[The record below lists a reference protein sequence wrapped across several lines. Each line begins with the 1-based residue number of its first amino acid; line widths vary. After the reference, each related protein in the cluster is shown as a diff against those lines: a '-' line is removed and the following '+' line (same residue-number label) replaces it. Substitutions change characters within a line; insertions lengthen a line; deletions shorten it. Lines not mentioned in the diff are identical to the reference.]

1 MKRLGVLSITSGALA
16 VAIAVLSQSVTQANI
31 QTCTWTGGAGGNKNW
46 SASQNWNC
54 TDGAVPVTGTTLVF
68 PKDPIK
74 VWGVGNGRA
83 TADDRNHVI
92 NDLPAT
98 NVYAGIKFENKTYAS
113 DSGGEEQDGYVV
125 KGNAIKVSGDIVTD
139 ENETRRWYRQAEIK
153 TTVEVTRPIT
163 LKSVDIDS
171 LSISEH
177 SVTLAGS
184 DTRKLA
190 GSGDITTVK
199 RGGWGGSGIGGDN
212 RTSFTGSITAESGWL
227 SMGHDNAFGSTDKG
241 ATLKDGAGISRC
253 IEGNTTV
260 HEPLTFIGNG
270 PDSRDYRS
278 KISLLPCK
286 GAGGDDNTEWYWT
299 VSSVEGLEATF
310 AGDVTVQGADL
321 LVESIAEKTK
331 FTGKINASGVG
342 IKLVPNNEGLL
353 VIDSANNNSTTQNN
367 TYKNGPLRV
376 IVSDSQQ
383 KKLRVDGALYEVC
396 VTGARTG
403 YGIDHNGRYGSG
415 VWGGGVLCGT
425 GMLDVVT
432 VSASRLAPGVDGA
445 GVIRTGNLTLARNE
459 YMPPAQQ
466 NSHFDAQLGG
476 KALGQYDQADVT
488 GTVKIDGAE
497 LNLSIINNFKPAIG
511 DTFTIIKNDANDAIT
526 GTFNNL
532 PEGATVTVD
541 GYQFAISYRGGDGND
556 IVLTTRAVP
565 AAPSP
570 DAEQQAEANALAAI
584 TKVEQSKRLSDI
596 NDAKSKVAA
605 VKNQDKKAEFE
616 QRINAIEAAFNAKKA
631 ELQQKIAEAENPA
644 TTNGKSEQTKNELA
658 NAVASAKAAIGA
670 TDPSQADFER
680 ELAALQEKINNLQA
694 DKAALQALIN
704 SIPNQSSFV
713 QNNANVQE
721 KLRAANSVNGRAGA
735 TADDIT
741 RAVNELQQA
750 ISDAKAAEAEI
761 NTEQARQAEATAAI
775 AEAKKQGQRS
785 PKFFDAAQKKID
797 AVRTTDKKAG
807 LQTELDGLKEAY
819 RTKLSEL
826 QALLKTAKK
835 PGATSGVTATT
846 KQVLDAVINDAE
858 QIAAQGMADQ
868 GEYSTFINDLQDALD
883 GLRADKQPLDDAIA
897 IYDSKP
903 DYIKNNSGVMA
914 AFRKAR
920 ATKAAV
926 NPLVKQVR
934 DDAKSLIDAITDA
947 ESTHEDTN
955 KAGAPVEKQSKP
967 VKPNTDLLADTGLA
981 VFAPVSA
988 GVASVVVGIWIAIRR
1003 KHS

>member
-16 VAIAVLSQSVTQANI
+16 VAIAVLSQSVTQAD
-31 QTCTWTGGAGGNKNW
+31 TRVCTWTGGAGTNRNW
-46 SASQNWNC
+46 SAPQNWNC
-54 TDGAVPVTGTTLVF
+54 TDGTVPGNGTTLVF
-68 PKDPIK
+68 PKDSIK
-74 VWGVGNGRA
+74 VHGDLGY
-83 TADDRNHVI
+83 NHDTSNKVI

-98 NVYAGIKFENKTYAS
+98 NVYAGIKFETKDYIAS
-113 DSGGEEQDGYVV
+113 DNYYGSYTASYTVN
-125 KGNAIKVSGDIVTD
+125 GNALKVSGDIITD
-139 ENETRRWYRQAEIK
+139 EGKTRKWYQAAQIK
-153 TTVEVTRPIT
+153 TAVEATAPLT
-163 LKSVDIDS
+163 LSSVGIDS
-171 LSISEH
+171 LSIGAH
-177 SVTLAGS
+177 NVTLKDAS
-184 DTRKLA
+184 VDKLA
-190 GSGDITTVK
+190 GSGDITVAK
-199 RGGWGGSGIGGDN
+199 RDGIGSSGIGGDN
-212 RTSFTGSITAESGWL
+212 STSFTGSIIAESGGL
-227 SMGHDNAFGSTDKG
+227 YIRHEKALGSIDKG
-241 ATLKDGAGISRC
+241 TVIKDGASLGGCLDRSMTI
-253 IEGNTTV
+253 
-260 HEPLTFIGNG
+260 HEPLTFIGHSDNDDWG
-270 PDSRDYRS
+270 
-278 KISLLPCK
+278 KISFLGCR
-286 GAGGDDNTEWYWT
+286 GAGADDGIETYWSI
-299 VSSVEGLEATF
+299 SSYDGIEMTF
-310 AGDVTVQGADL
+310 AGDVAVQQADL
-321 LVESIAEKTK
+321 KVASIAERVK
-331 FTGKINASGVG
+331 FTGNIAAPGVG
-342 IKLVPNNEGLL
+342 IKLVPRNAGLL
-353 VIDSANNNSTTQNN
+353 VIDSPNNTSTTPNN
-367 TYKNGPLRV
+367 TYENDRIKVTLSDETNKRLY
-376 IVSDSQQ
+376 VSGIYD
-383 KKLRVDGALYEVC
+383 VC

-403 YGIDHNGRYGSG
+403 VSAYDGKKYGSDIY
-415 VWGGGVLCGT
+415 GGAVLCGT
-425 GMLDVVT
+425 G
-432 VSASRLAPGVDGA
+432 RLSPVGIRGGRLSPGVDGA
-445 GVIRTGNLTLARNE
+445 GVIHTEDLTFSRAEHARPSLQE
-459 YMPPAQQ
+459 
-466 NSHFDAQLGG
+466 SHLDIQLGG
-476 KALGQYDQADVT
+476 KSLGRYDQADVT
-488 GTVKIDGAE
+488 GTVSIADTN
-497 LNLSIINNFKPAIG
+497 LNVSIINDFKPAIG
-511 DTFTIIKNDANDAIT
+511 DTFTIIKNDANDPVT
-526 GTFNNL
+526 GTFKNL
-532 PEGATVTVD
+532 PEGAMVTVD

-658 NAVASAKAAIGA
+658 NAVASAKAAIGG

-680 ELAALQEKINNLQA
+680 ELAALREKINNLQA

-741 RAVNELQQA
+741 SAVNELQQA

-761 NTEQARQAEATAAI
+761 NAEQARQAEATAAI

-826 QALLKTAKK
+826 QALLKTVKK
-835 PGATSGVTATT
+835 PGVTSGVTATT

-914 AFRKAR
+914 AFRKAQ

-947 ESTHEDTN
+947 ELTHEDTN
-955 KAGAPVEKQSKP
+955 KAGAPVEKQNKP
-967 VKPNTDLLADTGLA
+967 VKANTDSLADTGLA
-981 VFAPVSA
+981 VVAPVGVGIASIIA
-988 GVASVVVGIWIAIRR
+988 GVWIAIRHKR
-1003 KHS
+1003 F